1 MSPSNDVAN
10 TELVLLAMLLSGAGD
25 EFTDIEDIAA
35 EAFRLSPQRFG
46 WRTKPYP
53 SDKIVVQAVADLEAK
68 HKDRLTLRGAEK
80 VATRMLTADGRKAA
94 LAVGSKMAGHKF
106 SDVPAVLSHFRSPG
120 QDAPAPA
127 PAERRRVQAELSEL
141 RRHRAYH
148 VWADE
153 GGDLSSLERWELLDA
168 LSCLPDAPRWGV
180 RQQVENL
187 TALAERWSDAEA
199 IQFLSDISKVATADG
214 G

>member
-1 MSPSNDVAN
+1 MRPGGDLAN
-10 TELVLLAMLLSGAGD
+10 TELVLLAMLLAGAGED
-25 EFTDIEDIAA
+25 FTDIEDIAV
-35 EAFRLSPQRFG
+35 EAHRLSPQRFG

-68 HKDRLTLRGAEK
+68 HKDRLTLRGAGN

-94 LAVGSKMAGHKF
+94 VAAGKKVAGRDF
-106 SDVPAVLSHFRSPG
+106 DDASSLVSHFRSSD

-127 PAERRRVQAELSEL
+127 PAERRRVQAELGEL
-141 RRHRAYH
+141 RRHRVFQ
-148 VWADE
+148 VWVDE
-153 GGDLSSLERWELLDA
+153 GGDLSTLERWELLDA
-168 LSCLPDAPRWGV
+168 LSCLPDAPVWGV

-187 TALAERWSDAEA
+187 TSLAERWSDDEA
-199 IQFLSDISKVATADG
+199 IQFLNDISTVAAADG